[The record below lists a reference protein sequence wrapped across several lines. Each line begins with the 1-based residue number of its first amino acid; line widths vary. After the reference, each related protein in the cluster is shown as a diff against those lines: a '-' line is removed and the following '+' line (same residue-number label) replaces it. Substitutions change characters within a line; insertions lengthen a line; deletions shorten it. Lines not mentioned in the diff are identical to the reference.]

1 MQFIELLF
9 LILVAQCYFLKLLFD
24 YLGNEQQQKEQP
36 QPQPRGISSKVSFE
50 EAVAAFKKEQSC
62 MYSAY
67 CWFDF
72 TFKLVAH
79 KRKTFWNGCVLFCW
93 KISCWTFIVPIQNLY
108 LVILASR
115 PQTAASAFDENNLNA
130 AQFIQ
135 VTESFMGE
143 APTMNVFRQL
153 ASFVREGYVE
163 TEEERM
169 IRITKVFVWHVVK
182 LMLV

>member
-1 MQFIELLF
+1 MLIKAKHIETAACGFAERLVVERLLF
-9 LILVAQCYFLKLLFD
+9 QFKIFLFIL
-24 YLGNEQQQKEQP
+24 
-36 QPQPRGISSKVSFE
+36 
-50 EAVAAFKKEQSC
+50 
-62 MYSAY
+62 YS
-67 CWFDF
+67 
-72 TFKLVAH
+72 
-79 KRKTFWNGCVLFCW
+79 
-93 KISCWTFIVPIQNLY
+93 
-108 LVILASR
+108 VILASR

-169 IRITKVFVWHVVK
+169 IRITKVFV
-182 LMLV
+182 